1 MGDVVGA
8 GELDGAGDG
17 DGEAGAAWGWRS
29 GCCSAA
35 GPPGWQGAP
44 LIRQSA
50 GDPAGPE
57 ELVTKPTDWELPGAM
72 SESQLSEVTVTL
84 PPLTVCE
91 PFHRLDRVVPA
102 GSWKDRVQ
110 PETAEAPPLVMV
122 YWPV

>member
-8 GELDGAGDG
+8 DELDGAGDG
-17 DGEAGAAWGWRS
+17 DEEAGGL
-29 GCCSAA
+29 GLVGGLLLGA

-57 ELVTKPTDWELPGAM
+57 ELVTKPTVCVVPGAM
-72 SESQLSEVTVTL
+72 SESQLSAVTVTWA
-84 PPLTVCE
+84 PLTVCE
-91 PFHRLDRVVPA
+91 PFQRLDRVVPA

-110 PETAEAPPLVMV
+110 PETAEAPLLVMV